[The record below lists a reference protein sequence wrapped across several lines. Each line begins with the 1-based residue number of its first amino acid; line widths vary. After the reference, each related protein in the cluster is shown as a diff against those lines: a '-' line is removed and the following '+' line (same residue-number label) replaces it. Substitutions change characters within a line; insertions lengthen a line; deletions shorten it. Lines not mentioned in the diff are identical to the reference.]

1 MTNKFPVQLV
11 PKAVIATAMLAFSA
25 VAFAQSGQDLYK
37 AHCQSC
43 HGPDGTPSAGMVKM
57 MGVKPASEYKAS
69 AEEMFKAVRDGKG
82 KMKPFAGKLTDDQI
96 KEVVA
101 FFRTLK

>member
-1 MTNKFPVQLV
+1 MTKAFPVQLAS
-11 PKAVIATAMLAFSA
+11 KAVIATAMLAFSA
-25 VAFAQSGQDLYK
+25 VAFAESGQDIYK

-43 HGPDGTPSAGMVKM
+43 HGPGGIPSAGMAKM
-57 MGVKPASEYKAS
+57 MGVKPASEYTMS

-96 KEVVA
+96 RQSIA

>member
-1 MTNKFPVQLV
+1 MTNATRTQLV
-11 PKAVIATAMLAFSA
+11 SKAVIAVTMLAFSA
-25 VAFAQSGQDLYK
+25 VAFGESGKDIFV

-43 HGPDGTPSAGMVKM
+43 HGPNGIPSPGMAKM
-57 MGVKPASEYKAS
+57 MGVKPASEYTSS
-69 AEEMFKAVRDGKG
+69 AEEMFKSVRDGKG

-96 KEVVA
+96 RQVVA